1 MSANNRRQ
9 TTAICQQTR
18 RRRNSLDENNSHLL
32 LFMTIKIAR
41 TVIVFY
47 KSWRRCQLCLCS
59 ASSAVRK
66 VLRLCHCSGGG
77 WCAAI
82 KCTCLLQLLPGL
94 DLAPDLQSSGAFFCP
109 DLLEGEDPGISM

>member
-1 MSANNRRQ
+1 MWGRVADIQVAAVWHLKKKHIVDFMRPSERGPVICRQ

-66 VLRLCHCSGGG
+66 VLRMCHCVIVLE
-77 WCAAI
+77 A
-82 KCTCLLQLLPGL
+82 
-94 DLAPDLQSSGAFFCP
+94 DGA
-109 DLLEGEDPGISM
+109 LR